1 MYDSQIHASISF
13 YAEKEMEL
21 LPLIDKVRDK
31 IREVVLSPKP
41 KESPTDL
48 KIRVG
53 EHTKADVYIEF
64 YDDGEDMISEQ
75 AEWESLIA

>member
-1 MYDSQIHASISF
+1 MYDSQMHVTISF

-21 LPLIDKVRDK
+21 LPLIDKMRDK
-31 IREVVLSPKP
+31 IRDVVLSPEP

-53 EHTKADVYIEF
+53 ENSKADVYIEF
-64 YDDGEDMISEQ
+64 YDDGEDMMDEQSEWDKIT
-75 AEWESLIA
+75 A

>member
-1 MYDSQIHASISF
+1 MYDHQMHVTISF
-13 YAEKEMEL
+13 YAEREMEL

-75 AEWESLIA
+75 AEWESRIA